1 MDLINFVTD
10 ASIQIFRYSIKLLII
25 LLNTVIVALDK
36 ISSRNEIVQLFI
48 LAFVIVSIYAYRRR

>member
-10 ASIQIFRYSIKLLII
+10 ASIQIFRYSVKLLII